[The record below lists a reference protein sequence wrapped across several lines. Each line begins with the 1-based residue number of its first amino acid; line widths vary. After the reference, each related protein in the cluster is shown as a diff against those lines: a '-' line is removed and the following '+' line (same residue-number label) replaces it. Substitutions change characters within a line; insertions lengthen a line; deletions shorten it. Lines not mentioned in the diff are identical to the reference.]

1 MLIDS
6 PIFPGSL
13 GRNFVGRKL
22 GIISNACIY
31 VQGDV
36 NLWVA
41 VSYPLKP
48 RILVNPQTMMI
59 PHLPSYIIKQKI
71 SIISIK

>member
-1 MLIDS
+1 MLIGS
-6 PIFPGSL
+6 QIFPGL
-13 GRNFVGRKL
+13 WGCNFVGRKF

-36 NLWVA
+36 NLWVT

-48 RILVNPQTMMI
+48 QILV
-59 PHLPSYIIKQKI
+59 PHEQW
-71 SIISIK
+71 